1 MIPVTASDLGI
12 ELSEAV
18 IIKHENC
25 AFIATR
31 LDAILRSMQVKR
43 IVLAGVVIHNS
54 MDATIRA
61 GKALGYEIILPADA
75 TTAVPVNRSN
85 GTCWDAFTVYE
96 LTLAILGT
104 EYAQVMSSEDVIAQF
119 CL

>member
-75 TTAVPVNRSN
+75 TTAVPVNRLN

>member
-1 MIPVTASDLGI
+1 MAPVEG
-12 ELSEAV
+12 EAV

-25 AFIATR
+25 ASIETR
-31 LDAILRSMQVKR
+31 LDAILKSMHVKR
-43 IVLAGVVIHNS
+43 IVLTGVVIHNS

-75 TTAVPVNRSN
+75 TTAVPVIRPN
-85 GTCWDAFTVYE
+85 GTFWDASTVYE

-104 EYAQVMSSEDVIAQF
+104 EYAQVMSSEDVVAQL